1 MLKFFFVAASGA
13 TPKPSLRPLLVE
25 QVSSISPSVYEHQF
39 ALCCQPLTSDE
50 VKEQVRSTVQRDF
63 FLSSGRVQ

>member
-1 MLKFFFVAASGA
+1 MLKFFFAAASGA